1 MPPDS
6 SDRLF
11 DKEKPV
17 KRQRS
22 DSYRKR
28 WVGGRKLQPETLMM
42 GYGYDPHLS
51 EGSLKVPVFQT
62 STFAFRTA
70 QEGKDF
76 FAIMAGRQQA
86 DEDHPLGLI
95 YSRFNNPDLEVLE
108 DRLALWED
116 AEAALV
122 FSSGMAAISTV
133 LWAFARPGDVIVH
146 SEPLYGGTQTLFQ
159 NFLPQFRIR
168 AVGFPAGAGPE
179 ALARALTDAQAK
191 GKVAAIF
198 VETPANPTNG
208 LVDLAGCAAAAD
220 RYGEETGQRP
230 PVIVDNTFL
239 GPLWQHPLALGC
251 DLSVYSLTKYAGGH
265 SDLVAGSVAGSAKLI
280 QKVRSVRSSL
290 GTMTEP
296 YTCWLLLRSLE
307 TLRLRMT
314 AAMENAR
321 KVAAFLRGHVK
332 VADVQFLDFLTP
344 QDAGYA
350 LYKKQCEAPGSTFSF
365 EVSGG
370 EAAAFRC
377 LDALQVIKL
386 AVSLGGTESLVSHPA
401 STTHSGLPPETLSR
415 IGITPGLVRLSV
427 GVENADDLIAD
438 LGQALEKA

>member
-1 MPPDS
+1 
-6 SDRLF
+6 
-11 DKEKPV
+11 
-17 KRQRS
+17 
-22 DSYRKR
+22 
-28 WVGGRKLQPETLMM
+28 MM

-76 FAIMAGRQQA
+76 FAIMSGRQEA
-86 DEDHPLGLI
+86 DEDHQPGLI

-122 FSSGMAAISTV
+122 FSSGMAAISTT

-168 AVGFPAGAGPE
+168 AVGFAAGADPKSLE
-179 ALARALTDAQAK
+179 RAIAEAQAK
-191 GKVAAIF
+191 GRVAAIF
-198 VETPANPTNG
+198 VETPANPTNS
-208 LVDLAGCAAAAD
+208 LVDLAHCAAVAQEI
-220 RYGEETGQRP
+220 GEDTGQRP

-280 QKVRSVRSSL
+280 QKIRAVRSSL

-321 KVAAFLRGHVK
+321 QVAGFLRGHPK
-332 VADVQFLDFLTP
+332 VTQVQFLDFLTP
-344 QDAGYA
+344 DDADYA
-350 LYKKQCEAPGSTFSF
+350 LYRKQCEAPGSTFSF
-365 EVSGG
+365 EVAGG
-370 EAAAFRC
+370 EAAAFRV

-401 STTHSGLPPETLSR
+401 STTHSGLPPETLGR
-415 IGITPGLVRLSV
+415 IGITPGLIRLSV

-438 LGQALEKA
+438 LGQALENA

>member
-1 MPPDS
+1 MAQ
-6 SDRLF
+6 
-11 DKEKPV
+11 
-17 KRQRS
+17 KRSRG
-22 DSYRKR
+22 YRKR
-28 WVGGRKLQPETLMM
+28 EVAGRRLSPETLMM

-51 EGSLKVPVFQT
+51 EGALKVPVFQT
-62 STFAFRTA
+62 STFVFRTA

-76 FAIMAGRQQA
+76 FAILAGKQRA
-86 DEDHPLGLI
+86 DDEHPAGLI

-133 LWAFARPGDVIVH
+133 LWTFMRPGDVVVH

-159 NFLPQFRIR
+159 GFLPQFRIR
-168 AVGFPAGAGPE
+168 AVGFPAGGGTAE
-179 ALARALTDAQAK
+179 IDHAVERARAA
-191 GKVAAIF
+191 GRIAAIF

-208 LVDLAGCAAAAD
+208 LVDLAHCAKAARELERAQPG
-220 RYGEETGQRP
+220 RQV

-251 DLSVYSLTKYAGGH
+251 DLAVYSLTKYAGGH
-265 SDLVAGSVAGSAKLI
+265 SDLVAGSVAGARRLI
-280 QKVRSVRSSL
+280 DRVRSVRSSL

-296 YTCWLLLRSLE
+296 YTGWLLMRSLE

-314 AAMENAR
+314 AAMNNAR
-321 KVAAFLRGHVK
+321 SVAEFLRQHPKVAKVLYLGFLAPDHP
-332 VADVQFLDFLTP
+332 DH
-344 QDAGYA
+344 A
-350 LYKKQCEAPGSTFSF
+350 LYRRQCEAPGSTFSF
-365 EVSGG
+365 EVAGG
-370 EAAAFRC
+370 EDAAFRF

-386 AVSLGGTESLVSHPA
+386 AVSLGGTESLISHPA
-401 STTHSGLPPETLSR
+401 STTHSGLTPETLER
-415 IGITPGLVRLSV
+415 IGITPGMVRLSV
-427 GVENADDLIAD
+427 GIENSNDLIAD

>member
-1 MPPDS
+1 M
-6 SDRLF
+6 
-11 DKEKPV
+11 

-22 DSYRKR
+22 AGYRKR
-28 WVGGRKLQPETLMM
+28 EIAGRRLRPETLMM

-76 FAIMAGRQQA
+76 FAIMSGRQET
-86 DEDHPLGLI
+86 DEDHQPGLI

-122 FSSGMAAISTV
+122 FSSGMAAISTT

-168 AVGFPAGAGPE
+168 AVGFAAGADPRPLE
-179 ALARALTDAQAK
+179 RAIAEAQAK
-191 GKVAAIF
+191 GRIAAIF
-198 VETPANPTNG
+198 VETPANPTNS
-208 LVDLAGCAAAAD
+208 LVDLAHCAAVAA
-220 RYGEETGQRP
+220 RLGEETGQRP

-280 QKVRSVRSSL
+280 QKIRSVRSSL

-307 TLRLRMT
+307 TLLLRMT

-321 KVAAFLRGHVK
+321 KVAAFLRDHPK
-332 VADVQFLDFLTP
+332 VTEVQFLDFLTP
-344 QDAGYA
+344 GDADYA
-350 LYKKQCEAPGSTFSF
+350 LYRKQCEAPGSTFSF
-365 EVSGG
+365 EVTGG
-370 EAAAFRC
+370 EPAAFRV

-401 STTHSGLPPETLSR
+401 STTHSALPPEILVR
-415 IGITPGLVRLSV
+415 IGITPGLIRLSV
-427 GVENADDLIAD
+427 GVENAEDLIAD
-438 LGQALEKA
+438 LGQALDRA